1 MAGNGAKDPISRRAF
16 AGTASALVTSLLAL
30 RATGQAIGGA
40 QSSSALA
47 SSALASSASASSLSA
62 SNAGASGSAQ
72 SSESTS
78 LVTQT
83 DVNRLTTQV
92 FVNGKGPY
100 KFIVDTGAE
109 RSVLSDTLV
118 AELGLTPSGKAEV
131 QGLIL
136 KVATDLVTIDEL
148 KYGKFSKQ
156 GLKVPVLH
164 RGELGADGCLG
175 LDIING
181 TRVTF
186 DFKDEVI
193 RIQRAGLAV
202 APDFGTTVVVVHG
215 TGKGGRLRSNQCTV
229 DGVDTTAFIDTGSE
243 ATIGNLALLKA
254 MSPADHPDLGVAQLS
269 GATGGDATG
278 RFTPVKR
285 IQIQGLI
292 FENGTMVISDVPDF
306 DQWGIDA
313 KPAVLIGMD
322 YLRKFASLTID
333 YRRKE
338 ITFELANLQLDK
350 RPPKVM
356 VS

>member
-1 MAGNGAKDPISRRAF
+1 MAGNGAKGSISRRAF
-16 AGTASALVTSLLAL
+16 AGTASALMTSLLAM
-30 RATGQAIGGA
+30 RAMGQATSPA
-40 QSSSALA
+40 QSSSTATSSSAAA
-47 SSALASSASASSLSA
+47 SSSDASSSAASSE
-62 SNAGASGSAQ
+62 Q
-72 SSESTS
+72 TS

-83 DVNRLTTQV
+83 DVNRLTTEV

-118 AELGLTPSGKAEV
+118 AELGLTPTGKAEV

-136 KVATDLVTIDEL
+136 KVPTDLVTIDEL
-148 KYGKFSKQ
+148 KYGKFIKQ
-156 GLKVPVLH
+156 DLKVPVLH

-186 DFKDEVI
+186 DFKDQVI

-202 APDFGTTVVVVHG
+202 ATDFGTTVVVVHG
-215 TGKGGRLRSNQCTV
+215 SGKGGRLRSNQCTV

-243 ATIGNLALLKA
+243 ATIGNQSLLKA
-254 MSPADHPDLGVAQLS
+254 MSAAEHPDLGAAQLS
-269 GATGGDATG
+269 GATGGDAIG
-278 RFTPVKR
+278 RFTSVKR

-292 FENGTMVISDVPDF
+292 FENGTIVISDVPDF
-306 DQWGIDA
+306 DQWGIYA
-313 KPAVLIGMD
+313 NPAILIGMD
-322 YLRKFASLTID
+322 FLRKFASLTID

-338 ITFELANLQLDK
+338 ISFELAKLQVDK
-350 RPPKVM
+350 RPPKVT
-356 VS
+356 VT